1 MATKT
6 LDDRRRALEDSF
18 FEKESEKLL
27 TDLRAKSER
36 EIQRRAL
43 AEVTK
48 LQDEDLLDHLI
59 DAGIRAETW
68 LAIWLVPL
76 VEVAWAD
83 REMAAEEREALLNA
97 AAEHGIE
104 ADSDARRLLEV
115 WLARRPGPKLREA
128 WTEYI
133 GIVRGILNDAAREA
147 RRRGIGRGGLAAPHR
162 VCAQALLALALQQSG
177 QRVLFLHL
185 PGRREVRSLD
195 RVLAG

>member
-18 FEKESEKLL
+18 FERENEKLL
-27 TDLRAKSER
+27 SALRAKSER

-43 AEVTK
+43 AEVAK

-59 DAGIRAETW
+59 EVGIRAETW

-83 REMAAEEREALLNA
+83 REMAEEEREALLNA

-133 GIVRGILNDAAREA
+133 GIVRGNLNDAARETLREQTLEQSRAVA
-147 RRRGIGRGGLAAPHR
+147 RAAGGFLGIGPH
-162 VCAQALLALALQQSG
+162 VSEAEE
-177 QRVLFLHL
+177 RVLEELERAF
-185 PGRREVRSLD
+185 
-195 RVLAG
+195 